1 MLEFL
6 ESGKLDC
13 VNEYVAK
20 GKKGNV
26 ELEIMNLGFFG
37 WVPDVRRKQGESERE
52 E

>member
-6 ESGKLDC
+6 ESGKLVC

-26 ELEIMNLGFFG
+26 KFGIKNYELRIKN
-37 WVPDVRRKQGESERE
+37 
-52 E
+52 